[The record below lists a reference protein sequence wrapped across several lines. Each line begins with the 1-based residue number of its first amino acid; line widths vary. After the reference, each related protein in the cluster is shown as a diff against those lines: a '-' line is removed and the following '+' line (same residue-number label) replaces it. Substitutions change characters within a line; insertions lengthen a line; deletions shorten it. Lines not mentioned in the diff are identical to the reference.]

1 MELRYAMLPF
11 ATCKR
16 LPVGHAARNDHPGNN
31 IVSMVSEFKAFIN
44 RGNVLDLAV
53 GVIIGAAFGKIVTA
67 FTDDFINPIL
77 GLATGGVDFAN
88 MYVALGSVPEGAVAT
103 LTGMKAANVPVFAYG
118 HFITEMINFLI
129 LAFVIFMIV
138 RTANKA
144 LRRTDDAAT
153 PEDILLLREIRDGL
167 KKPA

>member
-1 MELRYAMLPF
+1 M
-11 ATCKR
+11 
-16 LPVGHAARNDHPGNN
+16 G
-31 IVSMVSEFKAFIN
+31 MVSEFKAFIN

-53 GVIIGAAFGKIVTA
+53 GVIIGAAFGTIVTA

-88 MYVALGSVPEGAVAT
+88 MYMPLGTVPDGTVET
-103 LTGMKAANVPVFAYG
+103 LAAMKAANVPVFAYG
-118 HFITEMINFLI
+118 HFITELINFLI

-144 LRRTDDAAT
+144 LKRTDDAAT
-153 PEDILLLREIRDGL
+153 PEDVLLLRQIRDSL
-167 KKPA
+167 KK

>member
-1 MELRYAMLPF
+1 MLHF
-11 ATCKR
+11 
-16 LPVGHAARNDHPGNN
+16 RNDYMGSN
-31 IVSMVSEFKAFIN
+31 IVSMVSEFKAFVN

-77 GLATGGVDFAN
+77 GLATGGIDFAN
-88 MYVALGSVPEGAVAT
+88 MFVPISTVPEGTAMT
-103 LTGMKAANVPVFAYG
+103 LAAMKAANIPVFAYG
-118 HFITEMINFLI
+118 HFITEIINFLI
-129 LAFVIFMIV
+129 LAWVIFMIV

-144 LRRTDDAAT
+144 LKRTDEAAT

-167 KKPA
+167 KK

>member
-1 MELRYAMLPF
+1 M
-11 ATCKR
+11 
-16 LPVGHAARNDHPGNN
+16 G
-31 IVSMVSEFKAFIN
+31 MVSEFKAFVN

-67 FTDDFINPIL
+67 FTDDFVNPIL
-77 GLATGGVDFAN
+77 GMVTGGIDFAN
-88 MYVALGSVPEGAVAT
+88 MYVPIGAVPEGTAST
-103 LTGMKAANVPVFAYG
+103 LAAMKAANVPVFAYG
-118 HFITEMINFLI
+118 HFITEIINFLI

-144 LRRTDDAAT
+144 MKRSDDAAT

-167 KKPA
+167 KK

>member
-1 MELRYAMLPF
+1 
-11 ATCKR
+11 
-16 LPVGHAARNDHPGNN
+16 
-31 IVSMVSEFKAFIN
+31 MVSEFKAFVN

-77 GLATGGVDFAN
+77 GLATGGIDFAN
-88 MYVALGSVPEGAVAT
+88 MFVPIGSVPEGTAMT
-103 LTGMKAANVPVFAYG
+103 LAGMKAANIPVFAYG
-118 HFITEMINFLI
+118 HFITEIINFLI
-129 LAFVIFMIV
+129 LAWVIFMIV

-144 LRRTDDAAT
+144 LKRSDEAAT

-167 KKPA
+167 KK

>member
-1 MELRYAMLPF
+1 MRPF
-11 ATCKR
+11 VPFQTVAR
-16 LPVGHAARNDHPGNN
+16 SSLYSRNDHLGGN

-67 FTDDFINPIL
+67 VTDDFLNPIL
-77 GLATGGVDFAN
+77 GLVTGGVDFGN
-88 MYVALGSVPEGAVAT
+88 MYVPLGSVPEGAAAT
-103 LTGMKAANVPVFAYG
+103 LAGMKAANVPVFAYG
-118 HFITEMINFLI
+118 HFITEIINFLI

-144 LRRTDDAAT
+144 LKRTDDAAI
-153 PEDILLLREIRDGL
+153 PEDILLLRDIAASL
-167 KKPA
+167 KK

>member
-1 MELRYAMLPF
+1 MRNVTFCDVEIDSCYLLRF
-11 ATCKR
+11 
-16 LPVGHAARNDHPGNN
+16 VHFSAAPYQSGRD

-67 FTDDFINPIL
+67 FTEDFITPIL
-77 GLATGGVDFAN
+77 GLATGGIDFAN
-88 MYVALGSVPEGAVAT
+88 MYVPLGTVPEGVPAT
-103 LTGMKAANVPVFAYG
+103 LAAMKAANVPVFAFG
-118 HFITEMINFLI
+118 HFITELINFGI

-144 LRRTDDAAT
+144 MKRTEAAST
-153 PEDILLLREIRDGL
+153 PENVLLLREIRDSL
-167 KKPA
+167 KK

>member
-1 MELRYAMLPF
+1 MS
-11 ATCKR
+11 T
-16 LPVGHAARNDHPGNN
+16 RNDRSGGKF
-31 IVSMVSEFKAFIN
+31 VSMVSEFKAFVN

-77 GLATGGVDFAN
+77 GLVTGGVDFAN
-88 MYVALGSVPEGAVAT
+88 MYLPLGSVPEGTAAT
-103 LTGMKAANVPVFAYG
+103 LAGMKAANVPVFAYG
-118 HFITEMINFLI
+118 HFITEIINFLI

-144 LRRTDDAAT
+144 LKRTDDAAT

-167 KKPA
+167 KKQA

>member
-1 MELRYAMLPF
+1 MHLQWIACAPCLEPRG
-11 ATCKR
+11 TT
-16 LPVGHAARNDHPGNN
+16 GNN
-31 IVSMVSEFKAFIN
+31 IVGMVSEFKAFIN

-53 GVIIGAAFGKIVTA
+53 GVIIGAAFGTIVTA

-88 MYVALGSVPEGAVAT
+88 MYMPLGTVPDGTVET
-103 LTGMKAANVPVFAYG
+103 LAAMKAANVPVFAYG
-118 HFITEMINFLI
+118 HFITELINFLI

-144 LRRTDDAAT
+144 LKRTDDAAT
-153 PEDILLLREIRDGL
+153 PEDVLLLRQIRDSL
-167 KKPA
+167 KK